1 MNKTIKTIF
10 ALLVLVF
17 LVSCATQQVPA
28 AQRVQTTKTEV
39 APKDNVAVQTVELKG
54 FAFAPETLTV
64 KAGTVVEWVNLDSAQ
79 HTVTSTS
86 GPESFDSKK
95 LEQNG
100 RYSFT
105 FTKPGTYEYYC
116 ELHPG
121 MKGKVVVE

>member
-1 MNKTIKTIF
+1 MKKIM
-10 ALLVLVF
+10 ALLFVLVF

-28 AQRVQTTKTEV
+28 AQRVQPAKMEAV
-39 APKDNVAVQTVELKG
+39 HKDNVAVQTVEVKG

-64 KAGTVVEWVNLDSAQ
+64 KAGTVVEWVNLDSTQ